1 MIGMSNRSPKK
12 FLAMTATALA
22 MFGLIPAAASAAPAT
37 TKTSYSTSTLVTLQ
51 SSPSLTTA
59 VQSTSVSGRILW
71 LY

>member
-1 MIGMSNRSPKK
+1 
-12 FLAMTATALA
+12 MTATALA
-22 MFGLIPAAASAAPAT
+22 MFGLIPAAAASAAPAT